1 MLHALA
7 VAIFLRAAN
16 VGGHNTFS
24 TTALAKKLDLVNI
37 GAAGTFVAHRP
48 VGAPAIARELPFET
62 DVIVRPGAEV
72 LALVKAG
79 RPPAPAGEQIFVC
92 VLAKPPKRRPALPI
106 EWPTGRP
113 WAMRAVERRGAFVV
127 CMRRIEV
134 QRGLDLSALLER
146 EFGVPLTTRSWGTIQ
161 RVADALSAERP
172 PDRSS
177 RRAAGH

>member
-1 MLHALA
+1 MNPNPRSLTSLLIVPSGIFYSTDLNARRRETGSIAKPSRGRTMLHALA

-79 RPPAPAGEQIFVC
+79 RP
-92 VLAKPPKRRPALPI
+92 
-106 EWPTGRP
+106 
-113 WAMRAVERRGAFVV
+113 
-127 CMRRIEV
+127 
-134 QRGLDLSALLER
+134 
-146 EFGVPLTTRSWGTIQ
+146 
-161 RVADALSAERP
+161 
-172 PDRSS
+172 
-177 RRAAGH
+177 